1 MIKYNPFGRLVLLCF
16 LLISSTLNAADFYV
30 NATSGDNTNNGS
42 TALLA
47 VKTIEHA
54 LTLVSSNDVII
65 IEGGDYSGDSLG
77 INKTLSFKINGTAK
91 VGVLR
96 MIKSSVLLTLTGN
109 PSGQL
114 DIAGKLYLDS
124 GYILAKNSGT
134 AAKLRLLDGA
144 KQINGS
150 KHSFIVGGYSFQ
162 FVANTSTNFT
172 WHIGNAKD
180 YRPIYLAGMTRSG
193 IGAEDYYAQF
203 NPTSG
208 LSVNTTLDANTRNI
222 STLNHWFL
230 SKTTN
235 SITTSNIQLRL
246 YYDTGFNDD
255 QVYDRSNLQILRSIS
270 NGAWAVINTGGSDDR
285 AGSISTDVL
294 VTGDLGHFVL
304 GNKKGGASYQGGI
317 NTLGN
322 TTDPFV
328 KLVRLESKHC
338 EEDTVK
344 FRAIVKNVN
353 FSTDL
358 FTWNFGDVAAYTTA
372 GYLNYNNTTIP
383 TFPNYPDTLA
393 YHVYRVAGSFTA
405 SLEIEKAGGIKDKA
419 NYPITIDINP
429 ETNTD
434 GGKWL
439 TYESYPTKGLDTVSN
454 LFVCQGQMFW
464 VIDNYKISREL
475 SPSKSTEA
483 LYSTEFTV
491 DGLLPTVDSL
501 FIPPRSNLDTFKLG
515 IGAPGPYTIICTRE
529 TQKGCVAIER
539 KDIRIFANPGPVID
553 FSEKCETPPLTTIN
567 PINNTPDPESDNK
580 VVSWDWH
587 YRGTSV
593 INQKVNK
600 NYIFSGADP
609 LPNMVKLVV
618 RTSKG
623 CVDSVETDVIVHPKP
638 IVNKANFRNVC
649 FGETTEYDPDP
660 YAVINYGGSIEH
672 YIWYFDR
679 DSVALKADSNRY
691 TTYTYGRPDLYKVRL
706 KLVSDKNCVTTLDTN
721 LRIHPRPQP
730 EYQTQSECFGDTTFF
745 RRVLKRYPIEDSMY
759 YRWYIDYK
767 FVKQDTAMKY
777 LFNAPGIYN
786 VTLVGESLVGC
797 SDSATGIVRSFP
809 VPKPTLGLNSSVL
822 GNDTFQC
829 LNANRYTYDY
839 NFGLDLYDTVDISRL
854 DFGDS
859 MIESP
864 ATATTHR
871 YAKADTFTVQLFV
884 QNINGCADS
893 VTQTVVVWPSPTA
906 YFDYEGVCMPDSV
919 LFLDTSSISEYP
931 ISNRYWD
938 LGDGGVDTGSIMF
951 KYPYPNS
958 GPYTVQL
965 IVESSLGCTDTTS
978 KTLDSLVDIPVTNW
992 ALVGG
997 SMPICKSD
1005 SVVFEAQ
1012 GGDSLYWQI
1021 DGDTSAR
1028 KSFRT
1033 SGTYYF
1039 TATNQGKCSAL
1050 DSVQVFA
1057 YTPTDIIP
1065 NPDTVIYRGRQVNL
1079 YVKNAAYNI
1088 KWTPSDYLIGD
1099 STMSTAKTTQLID
1112 SIRFYVSALDSN
1124 GCPDIDSV
1132 TIKIID
1138 PPLVKIPNIIT
1149 PNGDNEN
1156 QTWNLID
1163 IPDLFLYNIVI
1174 SDRQGKR
1181 VYESDNYKNDWAATD
1196 FNGNVLPNGVY
1207 FYHMKNRQTNQLY
1220 RGYIQVIR

>member
-77 INKTLSFKINGTAK
+77 IDKTLSFKINGTAK

-285 AGSISTDVL
+285 AGSISTGVL
-294 VTGDLGHFVL
+294 GTGDLGHFVL

-439 TYESYPTKGLDTVSN
+439 TYESYPTRGLDTVSN

-483 LYSTEFTV
+483 LYSTKFTV

-567 PINNTPDPESDNK
+567 PINNTQDPEPDNK

-679 DSVALKADSNRY
+679 DSVALKPDSNRY

-906 YFDYEGVCMPDSV
+906 DFDYEGVCMPDSV

>member
-208 LSVNTTLDANTRNI
+208 LTVNTTLDANTRNI

-285 AGSISTDVL
+285 AGSISTGVL
-294 VTGDLGHFVL
+294 GTGDLGHFVL

-372 GYLNYNNTTIP
+372 GYLNYNSTTIP

-393 YHVYRVAGSFTA
+393 YHVYRVAGSFSA

-553 FSEKCETPPLTTIN
+553 FSEKCETPPL
-567 PINNTPDPESDNK
+567 
-580 VVSWDWH
+580 
-587 YRGTSV
+587 
-593 INQKVNK
+593 
-600 NYIFSGADP
+600 NY
-609 LPNMVKLVV
+609 
-618 RTSKG
+618 
-623 CVDSVETDVIVHPKP
+623 H
-638 IVNKANFRNVC
+638 
-649 FGETTEYDPDP
+649 
-660 YAVINYGGSIEH
+660 
-672 YIWYFDR
+672 
-679 DSVALKADSNRY
+679 
-691 TTYTYGRPDLYKVRL
+691 
-706 KLVSDKNCVTTLDTN
+706 
-721 LRIHPRPQP
+721 
-730 EYQTQSECFGDTTFF
+730 QS
-745 RRVLKRYPIEDSMY
+745 
-759 YRWYIDYK
+759 
-767 FVKQDTAMKY
+767 
-777 LFNAPGIYN
+777 
-786 VTLVGESLVGC
+786 
-797 SDSATGIVRSFP
+797 
-809 VPKPTLGLNSSVL
+809 
-822 GNDTFQC
+822 
-829 LNANRYTYDY
+829 
-839 NFGLDLYDTVDISRL
+839 
-854 DFGDS
+854 
-859 MIESP
+859 
-864 ATATTHR
+864 H
-871 YAKADTFTVQLFV
+871 
-884 QNINGCADS
+884 
-893 VTQTVVVWPSPTA
+893 
-906 YFDYEGVCMPDSV
+906 
-919 LFLDTSSISEYP
+919 
-931 ISNRYWD
+931 
-938 LGDGGVDTGSIMF
+938 
-951 KYPYPNS
+951 
-958 GPYTVQL
+958 
-965 IVESSLGCTDTTS
+965 
-978 KTLDSLVDIPVTNW
+978 
-992 ALVGG
+992 
-997 SMPICKSD
+997 
-1005 SVVFEAQ
+1005 
-1012 GGDSLYWQI
+1012 
-1021 DGDTSAR
+1021 
-1028 KSFRT
+1028 
-1033 SGTYYF
+1033 
-1039 TATNQGKCSAL
+1039 
-1050 DSVQVFA
+1050 
-1057 YTPTDIIP
+1057 
-1065 NPDTVIYRGRQVNL
+1065 
-1079 YVKNAAYNI
+1079 
-1088 KWTPSDYLIGD
+1088 
-1099 STMSTAKTTQLID
+1099 
-1112 SIRFYVSALDSN
+1112 
-1124 GCPDIDSV
+1124 
-1132 TIKIID
+1132 
-1138 PPLVKIPNIIT
+1138 
-1149 PNGDNEN
+1149 
-1156 QTWNLID
+1156 
-1163 IPDLFLYNIVI
+1163 
-1174 SDRQGKR
+1174 
-1181 VYESDNYKNDWAATD
+1181 
-1196 FNGNVLPNGVY
+1196 
-1207 FYHMKNRQTNQLY
+1207 
-1220 RGYIQVIR
+1220 